1 MAYDPLDHEEVL
13 NEIHTKSRKLRISP
27 STSPCHC
34 PKGCVPWFM
43 AIGARYMGAPAIK
56 ASMAYVIAAV
66 GSQRKAAPS
75 LLPHLIYDGKPTNIT
90 AWLQGQGVEVI
101 FHRLSFIDKLREA
114 GLGHNPIVGA
124 YLRLDLTV
132 NDTGPLGAHLRGEKS
147 RCQSTVS
154 YKQVLYT
161 DSDVLFLGGIGQQNL
176 IRPRKGGLFAMGSE
190 AVRGSAPSNSGVMVM
205 DVERFSQKRDALL
218 RFGVEHKFHFPALD
232 QGLLLKFFEGSID
245 KLPDEWNW
253 KAYWGWQKKKKTNIR
268 IAHFHGPKPRG
279 VYGWYCLCKYKAYSP
294 GVYSEYK
301 DPCEQEAKETTGNMT
316 LTPAQERG
324 QRRRFKAYKELL
336 DQSLSADGGA
346 LAFYLLLVWTNYL
359 RLSGQYP
366 SDPRLGSDQAMLRS
380 CLLNT
385 KMDRWPPGLRDEL
398 AAHLLK
404 DEELWDSLAKAVPVS
419 SDL

>member
-1 MAYDPLDHEEVL
+1 
-13 NEIHTKSRKLRISP
+13 
-27 STSPCHC
+27 
-34 PKGCVPWFM
+34 
-43 AIGARYMGAPAIK
+43 MGP
-56 ASMAYVIAAV
+56 
-66 GSQRKAAPS
+66 
-75 LLPHLIYDGKPTNIT
+75 
-90 AWLQGQGVEVI
+90 
-101 FHRLSFIDKLREA
+101 
-114 GLGHNPIVGA
+114 
-124 YLRLDLTV
+124 
-132 NDTGPLGAHLRGEKS
+132 
-147 RCQSTVS
+147 
-154 YKQVLYT
+154 
-161 DSDVLFLGGIGQQNL
+161 
-176 IRPRKGGLFAMGSE
+176 E

-232 QGLLLKFFEGSID
+232 QGLLLKFFEGSIS

-301 DPCEQEAKETTGNMT
+301 DPCEQEAKETTGRKR
-316 LTPAQERG
+316 EDV
-324 QRRRFKAYKELL
+324 FKAYKGLL

-359 RLSGQYP
+359 KLSGQYP

-380 CLLNT
+380 CLLNS

>member
-43 AIGARYMGAPAIK
+43 AIGARYMYRDAIK

-75 LLPHLIYDGKPTNIT
+75 LLPHLIYDGEPTNVT

-101 FHRLSFIDKLREA
+101 YHELSFMDKLSPA
-114 GLGHNPIVGA
+114 SQHSPSVGA

-132 NDTGPLGAHLRGEKS
+132 NDTGPLGAHLRGETS

-161 DSDVLFLGGIGQQNL
+161 DTDVLFLGDIGQQNL
-176 IRPRKGGLFAMGSE
+176 IRPRTGGLFAMGSE

-380 CLLNT
+380 CLLNS
-385 KMDRWPPGLRDEL
+385 KMDRWPPGIRDEL
-398 AAHLLK
+398 AAHLSIAGLNTSK
-404 DEELWDSLAKAVPVS
+404 GGYL
-419 SDL
+419 

>member
-43 AIGARYMGAPAIK
+43 AIGARYMTALMIK

-101 FHRLSFIDKLREA
+101 FHRLSFVDKLREA
-114 GLGHNPIVGA
+114 GLRHNPIVGA

-161 DSDVLFLGGIGQQNL
+161 DTDVLFLGDIGQQNL

-232 QGLLLKFFEGSID
+232 QGLLLKFFEDPHACRWVKAFDAAQGS
-245 KLPDEWNW
+245 
-253 KAYWGWQKKKKTNIR
+253 
-268 IAHFHGPKPRG
+268 
-279 VYGWYCLCKYKAYSP
+279 
-294 GVYSEYK
+294 
-301 DPCEQEAKETTGNMT
+301 M
-316 LTPAQERG
+316 
-324 QRRRFKAYKELL
+324 
-336 DQSLSADGGA
+336 
-346 LAFYLLLVWTNYL
+346 LAV
-359 RLSGQYP
+359 
-366 SDPRLGSDQAMLRS
+366 
-380 CLLNT
+380 
-385 KMDRWPPGLRDEL
+385 
-398 AAHLLK
+398 
-404 DEELWDSLAKAVPVS
+404 
-419 SDL
+419 